1 MWWYYKC
8 VNLIK
13 VNTGIKSYSFLHRK
27 CLARKPWTWVELRPI
42 RTIWFDQPP
51 VGGVQTGQLKRW
63 RASGAISLLF
73 PLATLGRSWTRRAQ
87 TRARLTWKPARWTL
101 STKPTIGGGLR
112 PCQSRNGAT
121 KSTIVRRAFPMTSRS
136 HLKSP
141 HENNRRSRAEHV
153 TPETKN
159 WTHAGKRNNSENA
172 LNPSKQVQTEFL
184 ILTKP
189 LKFDLNAVTKQ
200 KICSWSFSWLVK
212 LWNRKNII
220 LSPTVT
226 FKTFVCLCVCMSM
239 SYQLIHLC

>member
-1 MWWYYKC
+1 MYVYNRHKRSVRYLSRW
-8 VNLIK
+8 IK
-13 VNTGIKSYSFLHRK
+13 YQMTSGHGP
-27 CLARKPWTWVELRPI
+27 RKPWTWVELRPI

-63 RASGAISLLF
+63 RASGAHSLLF

-159 WTHAGKRNNSENA
+159 WTHAGKRNHSEPAFKPIQASTNWIS
-172 LNPSKQVQTEFL
+172 NPDWTG
-184 ILTKP
+184 
-189 LKFDLNAVTKQ
+189 
-200 KICSWSFSWLVK
+200 
-212 LWNRKNII
+212 
-220 LSPTVT
+220 
-226 FKTFVCLCVCMSM
+226 
-239 SYQLIHLC
+239 